1 MKKKFISAVLALL
14 IAVSLAVPAFAFVGS
29 PSITPVPTAAP
40 TAAPTAT
47 PRPVATRV
55 PTATPAPTATPT
67 VAPTPAVTPAPN
79 APIVAEEK
87 LNVVG
92 NVKADTIVKEDGTE
106 SVVEDVSVVI
116 NKKTISGS
124 ADVTTATQAVSEN
137 KAEKIINIVT
147 SSEARAANEEAA
159 PDAAFTSNGNTREQN
174 DRLLETE
181 EELKTSSSMTGFL
194 STKSAD
200 SQAAAETSVNDL
212 KTKLSTKIDEEI
224 AAVEADTTLTE
235 EQKEAKKQSLAAK
248 QDAIQNASVDTL
260 QGRKVLDINVSQA
273 FVDEY
278 GEDAKILMKVENDM
292 GFEPN
297 EPALVMH
304 MLSDT
309 EAEFIDAKTSE
320 DGSTVDFE
328 VTAGKCS
335 PFIILALNIEPT
347 VEEQPA
353 EEATPAPTAEAVVSE
368 QTKSGNGGMI
378 ALVIALVVIV
388 VGVVFYLNSKK
399 KSAGTAAKK

>member
-67 VAPTPAVTPAPN
+67 VAPTPN

-106 SVVEDVSVVI
+106 SAVEDVSVVI

-181 EELKTSSSMTGFL
+181 EELKTSSMTGFL

-278 GEDAKILMKVENDM
+278 GEDAKIPMKVENDM